1 MVAQDMCL
9 GDQLQCIDI
18 FLSYLVSRSSI
29 LQSKK
34 RPVLRIYIFKTKI
47 AVSST
52 MLNDLNMLPNI
63 TSNCCL
69 RSIPVSPIVVH
80 LYVSRS
86 IFEKECKCHDDDMN
100 LHKLLILQ
108 HILTYNNLFTNPI
121 VV

>member
-9 GDQLQCIDI
+9 GEQLQCIDI

-86 IFEKECKCHDDDMN
+86 IFE
-100 LHKLLILQ
+100 
-108 HILTYNNLFTNPI
+108 PA
-121 VV
+121 